1 MQSGAIRCDQ
11 VRSGANHRSSTCK
24 PTAPQS
30 TASTCALEYWGV
42 RASDSLDES
51 LDEFLNSR
59 AELGAGIMSERGGLP
74 PEGGAELG
82 AELGAEI
89 LSERGGLLPEGA
101 ELGAEIVSKR
111 GGVPL
116 PQLLPRLWGLLIG
129 VFIGGSIGV

>member
-1 MQSGAIRCDQ
+1 MQ
-11 VRSGANHRSSTCK
+11 SGANHRSSTCK

-30 TASTCALEYWGV
+30 TASTCALEYCSV
-42 RASDSLDES
+42 RARDSLDES

-82 AELGAEI
+82 AEI

-101 ELGAEIVSKR
+101 ELGAEILSKR
-111 GGVPL
+111 GGLPL
-116 PQLLPRLWGLLIG
+116 PQLLPRLWGLLVG

>member
-1 MQSGAIRCDQ
+1 MRSGAI
-11 VRSGANHRSSTCK
+11 HRSSTCK

-30 TASTCALEYWGV
+30 TASTCALEYCGV

-51 LDEFLNSR
+51 LDESLSSR
-59 AELGAGIMSERGGLP
+59 AKLGTGIISKRGGLP

-82 AELGAEI
+82 AEI
-89 LSERGGLLPEGA
+89 L
-101 ELGAEIVSKR
+101 SKR
-111 GGVPL
+111 GGLPL

>member
-1 MQSGAIRCDQ
+1 VQSGAIRCDQ

-24 PTAPQS
+24 PTASQS
-30 TASTCALEYWGV
+30 TASTCALEYCGV

-89 LSERGGLLPEGA
+89 LSKRGGL
-101 ELGAEIVSKR
+101 
-111 GGVPL
+111 PL
-116 PQLLPRLWGLLIG
+116 PQLLPRLWGLLVG

>member
-1 MQSGAIRCDQ
+1 VQSGAIRCDQ

-30 TASTCALEYWGV
+30 TASTCALEYCGV
-42 RASDSLDES
+42 RASESLDES

-82 AELGAEI
+82 AEI

-101 ELGAEIVSKR
+101 ELGAEILSKR
-111 GGVPL
+111 GGLPL

>member
-1 MQSGAIRCDQ
+1 MRSGAI
-11 VRSGANHRSSTCK
+11 HRSSTCK

-30 TASTCALEYWGV
+30 TASTCALEYCGV

-74 PEGGAELG
+74 PEGGAEQ
-82 AELGAEI
+82 GAEI

-101 ELGAEIVSKR
+101 ELGAEILSKR
-111 GGVPL
+111 GGLPL

>member
-1 MQSGAIRCDQ
+1 M
-11 VRSGANHRSSTCK
+11 RSGANHRSSTCK

-30 TASTCALEYWGV
+30 TASTCALEYCGV
-42 RASDSLDES
+42 RARDSLDES

-59 AELGAGIMSERGGLP
+59 
-74 PEGGAELG
+74 

-101 ELGAEIVSKR
+101 ELGAEILSKR
-111 GGVPL
+111 GGLPL

>member
-1 MQSGAIRCDQ
+1 MRSGAIHC
-11 VRSGANHRSSTCK
+11 SSTCK

-30 TASTCALEYWGV
+30 TASTCALEYCGV

-101 ELGAEIVSKR
+101 ELGAEILSKR
-111 GGVPL
+111 GGLPI
-116 PQLLPRLWGLLIG
+116 PQLLPRLWGLLVG
-129 VFIGGSIGV
+129 VFIGGIIGV

>member
-1 MQSGAIRCDQ
+1 MQ
-11 VRSGANHRSSTCK
+11 SGANHRSSTCK

-51 LDEFLNSR
+51 LDESLSSR
-59 AELGAGIMSERGGLP
+59 AKLGTGIISKRGGLP

-89 LSERGGLLPEGA
+89 LSKRGGL
-101 ELGAEIVSKR
+101 
-111 GGVPL
+111 PL
-116 PQLLPRLWGLLIG
+116 PQLLPRLWGLLVG